1 MSQRVADLVIN
12 NEEFTTRIAKVTLSK
27 MIQRDVSLLIMY
39 QIIAEVLFQTEIRK
53 AGKMEHAAGGGKES
67 LLIVNLQRYKVR
79 FFSKKN

>member
-1 MSQRVADLVIN
+1 VSQRVADLVIN

-53 AGKMEHAAGGGKES
+53 AGKMEHAAGGGKREREMVFYS
-67 LLIVNLQRYKVR
+67 TRIGRNFLQ
-79 FFSKKN
+79 